1 MIIVVEGTKQS
12 GKTTFINQLKKL
24 SVVPVFHFYDRDLLK
39 FNLNQADANFAS
51 CMSYLN
57 AAIEV
62 DRNLEGECFVVFDR
76 FHLTEI
82 VYGEQVRGYK
92 NDKMWIVDQKLR
104 ACNIFGLLFMS
115 DTAEERTGLK
125 VYKKE
130 FEKAATDSCLKWEYI
145 NLDKSKGNT
154 GPYVMVSILNHLAEM
169 RYD

>member
-12 GKTTFINQLKKL
+12 GKTTFINELKKA
-24 SVVPVFHFYDRDLLK
+24 SVVPVFRFYDRDLLK
-39 FNLNQADANFAS
+39 FDLNQADANFAS

-92 NDKMWIVDQKLR
+92 NDKMWIVDHKLR
-104 ACNIFGLLFMS
+104 ACNIFGLLFVS

-125 VYKKE
+125 VYKDE
-130 FEKAATDSCLKWEYI
+130 FVKAATTSCVRWEYV
-145 NLDKSKGNT
+145 NLDKSNGKIS
-154 GPYVMVSILNHLAEM
+154 MFSLISILNYLAEM